1 MKRLI
6 NTVIVWIAFVGFAQA
21 QSWYKTYSFDE
32 DTTVQEEIHSFSL
45 SPKNGY
51 YLFTSRFPRDTCF
64 GNIIHTMRQNVMY
77 LLDKNGE
84 VKTKRILTLDSSKH
98 SEVEFVGFLKNT
110 QMLFSGKMYTK
121 CTNQPISQKILYL
134 TDSLGN
140 IIWKKIEKADI
151 ANLVS
156 VAIQGDTIFRCLAKY
171 TLQDTASL
179 TYQLIDIQGNL
190 LLENT
195 IKENAAY
202 ISPGEIKYT
211 NNHFYHIMYLD
222 KKSIIQEEYSYI
234 QKIDKNLNLVASNK
248 FKAGFNTLRV
258 SNNEIITKGYSSS
271 NSLIVFRLDLD
282 LKFTRK
288 DSFFINI
295 GSSNFPLNDE
305 GSAIV
310 SITKIADLNLPI
322 PKITQLAFNKYTLEG
337 KILYYK
343 KIDYDK
349 DDFCLGVIEQNN
361 NFVFFGL
368 IRYGWYKPNP
378 KAGFRPFVCKIDTA
392 KSSIINFLKG
402 KLAKDENLNCKVD
415 TSEKGIPKIP
425 IHIIMPKDSFWLM
438 SDNNGEYYAN
448 VLDSVARVKIIAGTY
463 WKMCQDS
470 VIRYKGIGEEK
481 TLNLPLKPLI
491 NCPLLEVSL
500 ATQRL
505 RRCFDNVYT
514 LQYCNRGTA
523 AANNAYVEVDFD
535 KWLTIK
541 ASSIL
546 RTLISG
552 NKYRFN
558 VGEIKELD
566 CANFTVTVNVNCD
579 STVLGQTHC
588 STAHIYPDS
597 ACIVDNGWDKSSIAI
612 QAKCNNGKVNLSI
625 KNVGTAP
632 TSQAR
637 QSIVIED
644 QIMFLQSPVNLNP
657 GETKDLEFNPKGK
670 TMRFLVEQA
679 KNHPSRNAFVT
690 TAVEGCGAA
699 SPSLGFVTQFGE
711 SDNEPWLDSDCR
723 QNIGAYDPNEKSSA
737 PQGYGALHQIEPNA
751 EIEYQINFQ
760 NEGTDTA
767 FTVVLRDTIDN
778 NLNISTLQMGASSHS
793 YTWELINRGTLKV
806 TFNNIYLTTKKQNE
820 AKSQGFVRYRI
831 AQHRDVAL
839 GKSIKNRAGIYFD
852 FNPPIMTNTTTHLV
866 SKNFVV
872 VAVPDVAVTPLKVT
886 IAPNPFHDQ
895 AIFNMENA
903 DNEPFMLQILDTSG
917 KVLHRQESNQQQ
929 VIYQNILPQG
939 IYFYKITNEKGSA
952 SGKLMV
958 L

>member
-6 NTVIVWIAFVGFAQA
+6 NTVIVWMAFVGFAQA
-21 QSWYKTYSFDE
+21 QSWYKTYSLD
-32 DTTVQEEIHSFSL
+32 SL
-45 SPKNGY
+45 SNEGAMAMVTAAQGDIYLFSSEYEFGTTGLKYNIILRHIDKDGLLLFSKRIYSPVSINFEILGSPIIFSDKIIISVYNNNNSIESNDLIAVSTSGNLLWQKNYKKQLLGFYKNG
-51 YLFTSRFPRDTCF
+51 S
-64 GNIIHTMRQNVMY
+64 NIIIAHNESDNLSQKNLLTIEKLSGDGLLLKSQEHLFKRGQFYQNSIRSGVNNTTN
-77 LLDKNGE
+77 LLFSNYTTQNE
-84 VKTKRILTLDSSKH
+84 HFITLDSSLALKD
-98 SEVEFVGFLKNT
+98 SIVYPREKEVYYIMPIKSNNNSIVYLNGNGKGDSIVIKELDKN
-110 QMLFSGKMYTK
+110 S
-121 CTNQPISQKILYL
+121 KILKYREIL
-134 TDSLGN
+134 LPQVDFFF
-140 IIWKKIEKADI
+140 IEKANDMN
-151 ANLVS
+151 AFWLVGLNKINDEYW
-156 VAIQGDTIFRCLAKY
+156 VFFDKY
-171 TLQDTASL
+171 NFDGKLLFSKKENINKKGYTASF
-179 TYQLIDIQGNL
+179 YEGSQNNL
-190 LLENT
+190 FLFGKIT
-195 IKENAAY
+195 VS
-202 ISPGEIKYT
+202 SPPKPLKG
-211 NNHFYHIMYLD
+211 M
-222 KKSIIQEEYSYI
+222 SYI
-234 QKIDKNLNLVASNK
+234 
-248 FKAGFNTLRV
+248 FKMDMSKSSFIGYL
-258 SNNEIITKGYSSS
+258 KGS
-271 NSLIVFRLDLD
+271 I
-282 LKFTRK
+282 RK
-288 DSFFINI
+288 D
-295 GSSNFPLNDE
+295 
-305 GSAIV
+305 A
-310 SITKIADLNLPI
+310 
-322 PKITQLAFNKYTLEG
+322 
-337 KILYYK
+337 
-343 KIDYDK
+343 
-349 DDFCLGVIEQNN
+349 
-361 NFVFFGL
+361 
-368 IRYGWYKPNP
+368 
-378 KAGFRPFVCKIDTA
+378 
-392 KSSIINFLKG
+392 
-402 KLAKDENLNCKVD
+402 NLNCKAED
-415 TSEKGIPKIP
+415 TEQSLRGIPIRIVSPSDSFYVTSNEKG
-425 IHIIMPKDSFWLM
+425 
-438 SDNNGEYYAN
+438 EYFAN
-448 VLDSVARVKIIAGTY
+448 VSDSTAKVKVLASTY
-463 WKMCQDS
+463 WTTCQDTL
-470 VIRYKGIGEEK
+470 IWFKKQGEEK
-481 TLNLPLKPLI
+481 TLNLPLKPII

-523 AANNAYVEVDFD
+523 TANNAYIDVDFD
-535 KWLTIK
+535 KWLTVK
-541 ASSIL
+541 ASSIPK
-546 RTLISG
+546 TLVSG
-552 NKYRFN
+552 NKYRFALGA
-558 VGEIKELD
+558 VQALD
-566 CANFTVTVNVNCD
+566 CGSFTVTVNVNCD

-597 ACIVDNGWDKSSIAI
+597 ACIVDNSWDKSSIAI

-670 TMRFLVEQA
+670 TMRFMVEQA

-711 SDNEPWLDSDCR
+711 SDNEPWLDTDCR
-723 QNIGAYDPNEKSSA
+723 QNIGAYDPNDKSSS
-737 PQGYGALHQIEPNA
+737 PLGYGALHQIEPNT

-778 NLNISTLQMGASSHS
+778 NLNISTLQMGASSHP

-806 TFNNIYLTTKKQNE
+806 TFNNIYLTTKKENE

-852 FNPPIMTNTTTHLV
+852 FNPPIMTNTTMHLV

-886 IAPNPFHDQ
+886 VAPNPFHGQ
-895 AIFNMENA
+895 AIFNVENA
-903 DNEPFMLQILDTSG
+903 DNEPFMLQIFDTSG
-917 KVLHRQESNQQQ
+917 KVLHRQESSQQQ